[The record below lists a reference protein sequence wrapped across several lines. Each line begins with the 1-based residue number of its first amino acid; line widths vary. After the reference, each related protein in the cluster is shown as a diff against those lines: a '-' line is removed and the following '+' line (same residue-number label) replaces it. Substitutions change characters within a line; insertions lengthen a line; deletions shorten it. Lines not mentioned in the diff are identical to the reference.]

1 MWLCYFT
8 GTKQFL
14 TLMHDQFYITFHC
27 RVGTLAHI
35 FASTDLKS
43 FFGPTKDNSQ
53 QESIENSAIEIVKE
67 MQRLRDANSKV
78 TAQETLVSHGGQFH
92 LRDLGGLVENGST
105 KTMYS
110 DLDSA
115 FKRRLLEL
123 KDDES
128 TPLSITSD
136 DEMFS
141 GNAMGNYL

>member
-1 MWLCYFT
+1 ML
-8 GTKQFL
+8 
-14 TLMHDQFYITFHC
+14 DQFYITFHC

-53 QESIENSAIEIVKE
+53 QEIIENSAIEIVKE

-78 TAQETLVSHGGQFH
+78 TAQETLVHHGGQFH

-141 GNAMGNYL
+141 VNGNAMGNYL